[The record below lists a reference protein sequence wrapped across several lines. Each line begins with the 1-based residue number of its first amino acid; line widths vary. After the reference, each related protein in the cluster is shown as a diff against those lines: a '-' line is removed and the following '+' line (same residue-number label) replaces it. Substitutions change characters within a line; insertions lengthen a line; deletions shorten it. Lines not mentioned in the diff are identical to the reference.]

1 MAMQFEKVQNRRQLF
16 TSVLRYATLGVLGA
30 VGGFTYAKRRRL
42 VKNGIC
48 INRQICGAVEYLKN
62 AVYLRLC
69 RLRRTLK
76 RINDGRK

>member
-1 MAMQFEKVQNRRQLF
+1 MAKQFEKVQNRRQLF

-48 INRQICGAVEYLKN
+48 INRHICGSCGIFEECGLPPALSVKTNIKENK
-62 AVYLRLC
+62 
-69 RLRRTLK
+69 
-76 RINDGRK
+76 